1 MSLRITMHAIDCYL
15 TRVEG
20 LNPREIAVPT
30 SRMRART
37 QMFDDLQGVE
47 PVRGYPT
54 TAVLTSSYIAMIKER
69 AVITVLGPND
79 SHFLPSYAV
88 IDRRHL
94 PAAVVPASS
103 RPVEIV
109 GAKAEART

>member
-1 MSLRITMHAIDCYL
+1 MSLRITMHAIDRYL

-20 LNPREIAVPT
+20 LKPRELAMST

-54 TAVLTSSYIAMIKER
+54 TAVLTPAYIAMIKER
-69 AVITVLGPND
+69 AVITILGPND
-79 SHFLPSYAV
+79 SHFLPAYAV
-88 IDRRHL
+88 IDRRNF
-94 PAAVVPASS
+94 PAAKVPAPSH
-103 RPVEIV
+103 PVEIV
-109 GAKAEART
+109 GAEART